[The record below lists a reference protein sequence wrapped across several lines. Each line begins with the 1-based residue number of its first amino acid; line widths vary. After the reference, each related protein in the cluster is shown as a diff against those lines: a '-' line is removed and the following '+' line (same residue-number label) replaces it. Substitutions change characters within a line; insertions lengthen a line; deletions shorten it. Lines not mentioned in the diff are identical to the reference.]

1 MAKQS
6 GLLSSLVQKIQVA
19 TVQSIALYGSE
30 IWWEG
35 QKHYQEKIQKLLN
48 KQARAITGLFSTTPI
63 TFLRLAADLP
73 PAERLLNMKRLRFIF
88 RCLRQQEGHPSR
100 NALPLSLLYGEFT
113 DLTSQHSAGHL
124 DWAEKEKG
132 GNIGKRLA
140 RALKRSLPTSLEDG
154 IEYYYEWRKPNVFLG
169 EIKIFD
175 RE

>member
-6 GLLSSLVQKIQVA
+6 GLPLSLVQKIQVA

-35 QKHYQEKIQKLLN
+35 QNHYQEKIQKLLN

-63 TFLRLAADLP
+63 TFLRLAADLLT
-73 PAERLLNMKRLRFIF
+73 AERLLDVKRLGFIF

-100 NALPLSLLYGEFT
+100 NALPPSLLYSEFI
-113 DLTSQHSAGHL
+113 DLTSQHSTGHL

-140 RALKRSLPTSLEDG
+140 WLLK
-154 IEYYYEWRKPNVFLG
+154 
-169 EIKIFD
+169 
-175 RE
+175 